1 LIEPRQVLKKTLN
14 NQFKL
19 LVYSSL
25 AILCC
30 GLPEAEAGERFSI
43 ARITS
48 SGNFAV
54 PKAPIYE
61 VISDKIRV
69 VTAYNVGDPD
79 QTWGDPCISA
89 SGEDLC
95 NALNSGKKRCAANF
109 VPIGTEL
116 FIENFGIYRVS
127 DRMHRRFK
135 NRVDIAMKRD
145 EFKKAK
151 VFGKKRLRVKIL
163 RKRPFTSGPI
173 LSN

>member
-1 LIEPRQVLKKTLN
+1 MN
-14 NQFKL
+14 NHFKL
-19 LVYSSL
+19 LIYFSL
-25 AILCC
+25 IIIYCLV
-30 GLPEAEAGERFSI
+30 PEAAAEEQLSI

-48 SGNFAV
+48 PDNLTI
-54 PKAPIYE
+54 PKAFIYE
-61 VISDKIRV
+61 VINEKIRV

-79 QTWGDPCISA
+79 QTSGDPCISA

-95 NALNSGKKRCAANF
+95 HALNSGKNRCAANF

-116 FIENFGIYRVS
+116 YIENLGIYQVS

-145 EFKKAK
+145 ELKKAK

-163 RKRPFTSGPI
+163 RKRSFASRSI
-173 LSN
+173 LFN

>member
-1 LIEPRQVLKKTLN
+1 MN
-14 NQFKL
+14 NLFKL
-19 LVYSSL
+19 LIFCLL
-25 AILCC
+25 AILSYSP
-30 GLPEAEAGERFSI
+30 PEAAAGERLSL

-48 SGNFAV
+48 SDNFTI
-54 PKAPIYE
+54 PKTSIYE
-61 VISDKIRV
+61 VINDKIRV

-79 QTWGDPCISA
+79 QTSGDPCISA

-95 NALNSGKKRCAANF
+95 HALNSGKKRCAANF

-116 FIENFGIYRVS
+116 YIENVGIYRVS

-145 EFKKAK
+145 ELKKAR

-163 RKRPFTSGPI
+163 RKRPYASGPI

>member
-1 LIEPRQVLKKTLN
+1 MTI
-14 NQFKL
+14 
-19 LVYSSL
+19 
-25 AILCC
+25 CC
-30 GLPEAEAGERFSI
+30 IVPDAMAEEQLYM

-48 SGNFAV
+48 SDNLTIPEAF
-54 PKAPIYE
+54 IYE
-61 VISDKIRV
+61 VINEKIRV

-79 QTWGDPCISA
+79 QTTGDPCISA

-95 NALNSGKKRCAANF
+95 HALNSGKKRCAANF

-116 FIENFGIYRVS
+116 YIENLGIYQVS

-145 EFKKAK
+145 ELKKAK
-151 VFGKKRLRVKIL
+151 VFGKKRLIVKIL
-163 RKRPFTSGPI
+163 RKRPFASGPI

>member
-1 LIEPRQVLKKTLN
+1 MPN
-14 NQFKL
+14 NLLKL
-19 LVYSSL
+19 LTFSLL
-25 AILCC
+25 AILCYSP
-30 GLPEAEAGERFSI
+30 PEAAAGERFSI

-54 PKAPIYE
+54 PKAPVYE

-69 VTAYNVGDPD
+69 VTAYNVGDPE

-95 NALNSGKKRCAANF
+95 TALNSGKKRCAANF

-116 FIENFGIYRVS
+116 FIENFGIYQVS

-145 EFKKAK
+145 ELKKAR

-163 RKRPFTSGPI
+163 RKRSFASGPI